1 MLLKTPSPE
10 YLNIFLFFGLAVAL
24 SLVIICVPFVLAS
37 RNPNNAKNSP
47 YECGFDAFT
56 NARFQ
61 FDIKFYLV
69 GMLFIIFDL
78 EIAFLI
84 PWAVSLKN
92 MSQFGFL
99 SMMLFLFV
107 LAVGLLYELARG
119 ALDW

>member
-1 MLLKTPSPE
+1 MLLKAPSPE
-10 YLNIFLFFGLAVAL
+10 YLNIFLFFGLAVFL
-24 SLVIICVPFVLAS
+24 SLIIICIPFVLAS
-37 RNPNNAKNSP
+37 RNPNKAKNSA
-47 YECGFDAFT
+47 YECGFEPFS
-56 NARFQ
+56 NARSQ

-84 PWAVSLKN
+84 PWAVELKN

-99 SMMLFLFV
+99 SMMLFLLV
-107 LAVGLLYELARG
+107 LTIGFLYELANG